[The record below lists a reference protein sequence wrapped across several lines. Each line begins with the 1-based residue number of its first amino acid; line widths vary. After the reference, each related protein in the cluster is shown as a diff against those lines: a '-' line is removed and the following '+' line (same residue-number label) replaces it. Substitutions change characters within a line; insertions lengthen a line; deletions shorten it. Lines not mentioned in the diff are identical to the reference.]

1 MVENARAALLGAT
14 AALVVGLTAWMAAQ
28 APPAAPAGQD
38 DAQVRAGAT
47 LFRERCAD
55 CHGADGKGVA
65 GHDLTRLWSAGATD
79 ARVFQT
85 IRGGVPNTIM
95 PSSTAP
101 DDQLWALVA
110 YLRSVSGVPA
120 VGTVSGNLEKGE
132 RLFETSCAGCHRIN
146 GRGGRLGPDLSRVRL
161 SRDQLTLA
169 IRNPS
174 ASLAAGFEPV
184 TLVTRD
190 GRRIRAVRKSED
202 AFSVQVMDTG
212 ERLQGYLKSDL
223 SDVVRE
229 TASVMPAF
237 GTDKLSD
244 GDLDDLL
251 RFVLTPRPGV
261 PAASF
266 AAPAVQDRAAAGV
279 TYQDL
284 LAGYR
289 SPTAWPLFSG
299 DFSGQR
305 HSPLTQITAGNVHRL
320 TTRWT
325 FQTGIVPR
333 RGFEGT
339 PLVVDGVM
347 YLTGPFASAWALDAR
362 TGRPFW
368 RYRRELPNDL
378 TYGAISPV
386 NRGFGILGDR
396 LFMVTPDAHVVSLD
410 AKTGA
415 VLWDTTMAD
424 YKIGYAA
431 TAAPLVIDGKVIVG
445 ISGGDFPTRGFLD
458 AYDPA
463 TGARLWRFYT
473 VPAAGEPGSDTWP
486 SSESMTRG
494 GGATWVTG
502 SYDPDLNLL
511 YWGTG
516 NPNPLYYGNDRRGS
530 NLYTASL
537 IAIDAAT
544 GTLRWHHQFTPH
556 DIHDWD
562 SNHVPV
568 LAEVPIGGQPRRVV
582 MVANRNGFFYVFD
595 RATGRLLVGKPFSD
609 TTWARELDANGHPI
623 VLNDGSKGCL
633 PDQWGSTNY
642 MPPSYDAA
650 RRLFFVTVRET
661 CAEYRP
667 VKEEIVPGRISNS
680 GTVLRDAA
688 RSYGVLRAIDPVTVE
703 RKWEFRYPTPTMAG
717 VMSTASG
724 VVFAGD
730 NEGNFMAFDART
742 GKNLWFFPTGAPIW
756 GAAPMTFM
764 LDGRQHVVI
773 GSGTTVTAFALP
785 QE

>member
-1 MVENARAALLGAT
+1 MAENARRWWWLGVTAT
-14 AALVVGLTAWMAAQ
+14 AVMALTAWMGAQ

-38 DAQVRAGAT
+38 DPQVRAGAT
-47 LFRERCAD
+47 LFRERCAE

-65 GHDLTRLWSAGATD
+65 GHDLTRLWAAGATD

-85 IRGGVPNTIM
+85 IRSGVPNTIM

-101 DDQLWALVA
+101 EDQLWAIVA
-110 YLRSVSGVPA
+110 YLRSASVAPAVPTSAVPA
-120 VGTVSGNLEKGE
+120 
-132 RLFETSCAGCHRIN
+132 AG
-146 GRGGRLGPDLSRVRL
+146 P
-161 SRDQLTLA
+161 
-169 IRNPS
+169 
-174 ASLAAGFEPV
+174 EPV

-190 GRRIRAVRKSED
+190 GRRIRGVRKSED
-202 AFSVQVMDTG
+202 AFSVQVMEAG
-212 ERLQGYLKSDL
+212 GRLQGYLKSDL
-223 SDVVRE
+223 LEVIRE
-229 TASVMPAF
+229 TV
-237 GTDKLSD
+237 
-244 GDLDDLL
+244 
-251 RFVLTPRPGV
+251 
-261 PAASF
+261 
-266 AAPAVQDRAAAGV
+266 AVEARGRAEAGV

-289 SPTAWPLFSG
+289 TATSWPTFSG
-299 DFSGQR
+299 DYSGQR
-305 HSPLTQITAGNVHRL
+305 HSPLLQITPENVHRL
-320 TTRWT
+320 AARWT

-339 PLVVDGVM
+339 PLIVDGVM

-415 VLWDTTMAD
+415 MLWDTTMAD

-544 GTLRWHHQFTPH
+544 GKLRWHHQFTPH

-609 TTWARELDANGHPI
+609 TTWARELDANGHPV

-642 MPPSYDAA
+642 MPPSYDAG

-680 GTVLRDAA
+680 GTVLRDAV
-688 RSYGVLRAIDPVTVE
+688 RSYGVLRAIDPATVE

-730 NEGNFMAFDART
+730 NEGNFMAFDARS
-742 GKNLWFFPTGAPIW
+742 GRNLWFHPTGAPIW

-773 GSGTTVTAFALP
+773 GSGTSITAFALP
-785 QE
+785 LEPR